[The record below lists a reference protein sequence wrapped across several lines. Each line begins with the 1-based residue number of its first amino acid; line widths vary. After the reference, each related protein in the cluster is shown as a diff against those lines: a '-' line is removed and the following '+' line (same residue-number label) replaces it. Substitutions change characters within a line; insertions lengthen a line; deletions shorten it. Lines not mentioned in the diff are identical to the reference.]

1 MRYTEVTN
9 RATVFDGTKPETV
22 VRSDEALM
30 TDIAEG
36 DTAALGEL
44 YLRHGTAVRAII
56 CHVVPGMHAH
66 DVDDITQEVFLSL
79 GKAAKTYRHQSL
91 FKAFL
96 FRIATNRTRDWQRRS
111 WLRFHSGKAD
121 DLQSVSATQFGMTIA
136 PAEQSALSQTIRQ
149 VLDSLSYAHREVL
162 VLNVVEG
169 FTCNEIAE
177 ILKIRPKTV
186 RTRLHRARNAILQH
200 NQASIWKE
208 TIRETMP

>member
-1 MRYTEVTN
+1 MGVSK
-9 RATVFDGTKPETV
+9 RATVLRLVKPETV
-22 VRSDEALM
+22 VRSDEELM

-44 YLRHGTAVRAII
+44 YLRHGNAVRAMIY
-56 CHVVPGMHAH
+56 HLAPGMSSH

-79 GKAAKTYRHQSL
+79 GKAAKSYRHQSL

-111 WLRFHSGKAD
+111 WLRFQLNSRD
-121 DLQSVSATQFGMTIA
+121 DLQVISSTPAEPVNA

-149 VLDSLSYAHREVL
+149 ILSSLSYAHREVL
-162 VLNVVEG
+162 VLNVVWG
-169 FTCNEIAE
+169 LTCDEVAK

-186 RTRLHRARNAILQH
+186 RTRLHRARNAVLQH
-200 NQASIWKE
+200 SRAPVW
-208 TIRETMP
+208 REAISERVP